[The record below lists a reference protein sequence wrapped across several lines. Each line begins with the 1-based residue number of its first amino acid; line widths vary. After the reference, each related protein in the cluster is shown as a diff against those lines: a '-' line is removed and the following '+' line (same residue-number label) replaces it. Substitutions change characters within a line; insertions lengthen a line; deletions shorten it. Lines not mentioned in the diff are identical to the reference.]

1 MEQTLINN
9 CMKPTIITVEIRNNF
24 KPTWLYIKQHNATS
38 LKYFGKT
45 ISKDPYSYK
54 GSGNR
59 WINHLKIHG
68 DNITTLWCKL
78 FTNVD
83 LLVEFATNF
92 SQENNIVKSKD
103 WANLIDENGLD
114 GGGSPSFD
122 TRKKIGFANK
132 GRKLPPRTDSHKAIK
147 LKIQT
152 GHYIT
157 EETRFKMSLA
167 QKGRFV
173 SEETKQKIR
182 EFNLGKKKSKEIV
195 EKIKATKKL
204 KITQYKLGT
213 CPHCN
218 KTGSM
223 NNMPRYHF
231 DNCKSK
237 K

>member
-1 MEQTLINN
+1 MINN
-9 CMKPTIITVEIRNNF
+9 CMKTTVITEEVRNNY
-24 KPTWLYIKQHNATS
+24 KPTWLYIKQHNITG

-45 ISKDPYSYK
+45 ISKDPYSYR

-68 DNITTLWCKL
+68 DDISTLWCEL

-83 LLVEFATNF
+83 VLVEFATQF
-92 SQENNIVKSKD
+92 SIENKIVESD
-103 WANLIDENGLD
+103 MWANLIDENGLD
-114 GGGSPSFD
+114 GGGSPSIE
-122 TRKKIGFANK
+122 TRNKIGTANK
-132 GRKLPPRTDSHKAIK
+132 GRKLPARTDTHKAIR
-147 LKIQT
+147 LKNLT
-152 GHYIT
+152 GSCIS
-157 EETRFKMSLA
+157 EETRIKMSIA
-167 QKGRFV
+167 QKGRYV
-173 SEETKQKIR
+173 SDKTKQKIR
-182 EFNLGKKKSKEIV
+182 DFNLGKTKSQEII

-204 KITQYKLGT
+204 KTTQYKLGT

-231 DNCKSK
+231 DNCKNK